1 MRTKRVL
8 TMLLTAAMVLVGL
21 ISPESVGID
30 GFALLVQ
37 AEGAS
42 YEAGDINLDGD
53 IDYLDAMTA
62 LRYDA
67 ELVDLSETQMSL
79 GDVNSDGAVDSLD
92 AILIL
97 RYDAGLVEEF
107 SNSAESSSIDTSSS
121 TSSDTSTSTGT
132 SSSSG
137 TSSDSSTSSST
148 DSSSGTSS
156 DSDSSTEVSLTF
168 CSAEE
173 AVYVLNT
180 NTKKIHYPGCRW
192 VSTIHDENLA
202 YYNGD
207 IEDLFAADYTWCK
220 TCNK

>member
-1 MRTKRVL
+1 MKKKS
-8 TMLLTAAMVLVGL
+8 LLTGMLALVMVLASMILPSNIKGFGTL
-21 ISPESVGID
+21 I
-30 GFALLVQ
+30 AQ
-37 AEGAS
+37 AAES

-53 IDYLDAMTA
+53 IDYLDAMMA

-67 ELVDLSETQMSL
+67 DLVDLSDTQMSL

-97 RYDAGLVEEF
+97 RYDAGLIDEF
-107 SNSAESSSIDTSSS
+107 PESSNS
-121 TSSDTSTSTGT
+121 TSS
-132 SSSSG
+132 
-137 TSSDSSTSSST
+137 T
-148 DSSSGTSS
+148 DL
-156 DSDSSTEVSLTF
+156 VF

-207 IEDLFAADYTWCK
+207 IEDLIAAGYTACK
-220 TCNK
+220 TCDP